1 MADGSVAVAEMIRRL
16 RECGSMVDRMAPAV
30 AVAAKREV
38 IATASAQE
46 RPDGKAWAPGKDGQP
61 VLRGVAGALQATAV
75 GTRVVLRLDG
85 HYARHHV
92 GAVRGGKK
100 GSLRRQILPT
110 GTMPAPMTRAIE
122 RVAEDEFKK
131 TMGGAR

>member
-1 MADGSVAVAEMIRRL
+1 MADGAVAMNEMIRRL
-16 RECGSMVDRMAPAV
+16 NATSGMAERMAPAV
-30 AVAAKREV
+30 ATAAKAEIGR
-38 IATASAQE
+38 TANAQE
-46 RPDGKAWAPGKDGQP
+46 RPDGKAWTPGKDGGP
-61 VLRGVAGALQATAV
+61 VLRGAAGAIQTAV
-75 GTRVVLRLDG
+75 IGTRIVLRLDG

-110 GTMPAPMTRAIE
+110 ATMPDPMVRAIE
-122 RVAEDEFKK
+122 RVAEDEFKR